1 MRNPKW
7 SRDEL
12 IVTLDFYFQYKPSI
26 PNKKSSTIIQ
36 LSNFLNELGE
46 KVGRSGDEKFR
57 NQNGVYMKLMNFRYL
72 DPTRPG
78 GLKQGGKGDKEVWD
92 IYYGNIEKLKKVSD
106 TIKSFSDSSETD
118 SSEVDNDD
126 EEGSEGRLLTR
137 VHKYRERNTKLVKD
151 KKKKVFNK
159 LGYLKCE
166 VCDFNFKEFY
176 GNQSLNKKEEEFIE
190 CHHTKPVSELKKGEK
205 TKLSDLS
212 LICSN
217 CHRMIHRKKPW
228 LSISEL
234 KTIIKNN

>member
-12 IVTLDFYFQYKPSI
+12 IVTLDFYFKNKPSI
-26 PNKKSSTIIQ
+26 PDKNSSKIIE
-36 LSNFLNELGE
+36 LSNFLNELGV

-72 DPTRPG
+72 DPTHQG
-78 GLKQGGKGDKEVWD
+78 GLKQGGKGDKEVWN
-92 IYYGNIEKLKKVSD
+92 IYSENLEDLKKVSD
-106 TIKSFSDSSETD
+106 TIKSFTDSSETD
-118 SSEVDNDD
+118 FNEKDNDD

-151 KKKKVFNK
+151 KKKKVFEE
-159 LGYLKCE
+159 LGYLECE
-166 VCDFNFKEFY
+166 VCKFNFKEFY
-176 GNQSLNKKEEEFIE
+176 GEQSLSKKGEEFIE

-212 LICSN
+212 LLCSN

-228 LSISEL
+228 LSINEL
-234 KTIIKNN
+234 KDLINV